1 MAHAFTIR
9 SIPTN
14 LHYSWKVVSN
24 LKSISMRLYILKALR
39 IQIEK
44 DIDVLEKTTLKKRD
58 LEELS

>member
-9 SIPTN
+9 SIPTK